1 MHEVFASL
9 LGDVFTQLNQVI
21 KEKKQEK
28 GWRVKREDWKTIQFT
43 FGSVRFRHTLM
54 GDEKGDA
61 HYPFDEWM
69 GLRKYQRYSPLVE
82 VKVAELASESTYR
95 ESARILKEWTAV
107 HISHQTVGS
116 IIRRVGEAQAQ
127 ADEEIVVELDE
138 AASLPKGK
146 RVDYLYAEAD
156 GVFVRGTEKKK
167 SLEVRHAVVHEGWE
181 KNGKRV
187 SLREPKVIMTTQ
199 PTEDFWKEVQAFTA
213 HRYSLEKTQVIT
225 NSDGGQGYTAEKFQE
240 AFSQSQY
247 SVLNQ
252 LDPYHI
258 AQALNRALGGGKREY
273 KDAIR
278 KALKEHNLD
287 DFTLWLDTYESTLEE
302 VKPLEKVKAFRSY
315 IQNNWDR
322 ILIGE
327 RK

>member
-1 MHEVFASL
+1 MYALTGKYILERGLLMENIISRLYQLIKDSSHLIDLEESIQIYMHEVFASL

-146 RVDYLYAEAD
+146 RVDYLYAQSGWRICTGDRE
-156 GVFVRGTEKKK
+156 EKKPG
-167 SLEVRHAVVHEGWE
+167 SSSCGGTRRMGEERE
-181 KNGKRV
+181 KG
-187 SLREPKVIMTTQ
+187 I
-199 PTEDFWKEVQAFTA
+199 FA
-213 HRYSLEKTQVIT
+213 
-225 NSDGGQGYTAEKFQE
+225 
-240 AFSQSQY
+240 
-247 SVLNQ
+247 
-252 LDPYHI
+252 
-258 AQALNRALGGGKREY
+258 
-273 KDAIR
+273 
-278 KALKEHNLD
+278 
-287 DFTLWLDTYESTLEE
+287 
-302 VKPLEKVKAFRSY
+302 
-315 IQNNWDR
+315 
-322 ILIGE
+322 
-327 RK
+327 